1 MEEKSIKVLRND
13 LSVREFD
20 YKDEILSSNLRNA
33 IKKF

>member
-20 YKDEILSSNLRNA
+20 YKDEILSSNSRNA